1 MRSSTWPKTCDRF
14 SQNLSLPSRAL
25 RLAAQKKKLIQWF
38 GRCLQLRLKF
48 QLLFSIDLVAS
59 TDALLLT
66 ASERPTLKC
75 GFFQTIFLW
84 PPPQP
89 VRAAIAK
96 PDPCHG
102 GGAIARSGA

>member
-84 PPPQP
+84 P
-89 VRAAIAK
+89 AALPI
-96 PDPCHG
+96 G
-102 GGAIARSGA
+102 RSWK